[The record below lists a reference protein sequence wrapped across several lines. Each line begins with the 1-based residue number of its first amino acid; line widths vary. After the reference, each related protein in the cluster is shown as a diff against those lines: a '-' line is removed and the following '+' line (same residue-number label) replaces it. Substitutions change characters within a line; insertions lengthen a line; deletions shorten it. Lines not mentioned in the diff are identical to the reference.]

1 MNINKDFIVE
11 LVLETPQY
19 NKRFEIL
26 SQERKISF
34 YKDDRNQPLYIIFH
48 GWKEEQGLALKIA
61 IKCSGTKHIIE
72 YYPEVLGKHQGD
84 TIFKLDISDD
94 ILAQP
99 GKYEFQAFLEAEDG
113 TITSSNIDSFRVKDC
128 L

>member
-1 MNINKDFIVE
+1 MANINRDFTIE
-11 LVLETPQY
+11 LILETPQY

-26 SQERKISF
+26 PQERPIQF
-34 YKDDRNQPLYIIFH
+34 YQHDRNQPLYIIFH
-48 GWKEEQGLALKIA
+48 GWKEEGLILKIA
-61 IKCSGTKHIIE
+61 IKCPDKHIIE
-72 YYPEVLGKHQGD
+72 YYPDLLGQQEGD
-84 TIFKLDISDD
+84 TIFKLDIPDD

-113 TITSSNIDSFRVKDC
+113 TITSSNIDSFRVKSC